1 MTENNGT
8 TINKV
13 GDLMGFIFVQAVSN
27 FWEEEREWLGLQ
39 VLYVKQVNTKIIPLF
54 HLLTYLKRL
63 GHRMNIFLMAY

>member
-13 GDLMGFIFVQAVSN
+13 VDLRGFIFQAVSN

-39 VLYVKQVNTKIIPLF
+39 VL
-54 HLLTYLKRL
+54 
-63 GHRMNIFLMAY
+63 